1 MKKNL
6 LVAEM
11 SAKFWARLRKPVY
24 SGHFYKKYVF
34 FLKLFLDTY
43 LFVDRGLCP
52 PPSPFADMSAT
63 YTSRFFLL
71 TLSPREQGFRYLS
84 ETIMQLSKR
93 EKKVQK
99 KPQHCEVK
107 RKTNYKYKF
116 RENIMMLQISKH
128 HRIIDYSS

>member
-1 MKKNL
+1 MRKCPQSSEPVSEKPFMADTFTKN
-6 LVAEM
+6 M
-11 SAKFWARLRKPVY
+11 
-24 SGHFYKKYVF
+24 F
-34 FLKLFLDTY
+34 FFKAIFGY
-43 LFVDRGLCP
+43 ISFCGQGVIPAP
-52 PPSPFADMSAT
+52 PPSSFADMSAT

-99 KPQHCEVK
+99 KPQHCKVK

-128 HRIIDYSS
+128 HRIIDYCS